1 MDALENLMTRRSP
14 AKLAEPA
21 PTPEALAQATAA
33 AVRAPDH
40 GKLKPWRFV
49 VIDSPARTAFGEVMA
64 RCLKR
69 QQPDASDEMLA
80 REREKALRAPMIVV
94 AVAKMQPQ
102 HPKIP
107 DVEQLLAAAAA
118 TQNFWLALHAQ
129 GYGAMWKTGAPAYD
143 AEVKRELGL
152 AATDQI
158 VGFMYVGSVAAPAPD
173 SKRPEPDGF
182 LERWSPKASSPGPV

>member
-1 MDALENLMTRRSP
+1 MEALENLMSRRSP

-21 PTPEALAQATAA
+21 PNAEALSRAMAA

-40 GKLKPWRFV
+40 GKLKPWRFL
-49 VIDSPARTAFGEVMA
+49 VIEGTARHAFGEVMA

-69 QQPDASDEMLA
+69 QMPDCNDEMLT

-94 AVAKMQPQ
+94 AVAKVHPQ

-107 DVEQLLAAAAA
+107 EIEQLLAAGAAM
-118 TQNFWLALHAQ
+118 QNMWLAFHAQ

-152 AATDQI
+152 AETDQI
-158 VGFMYVGSVAAPAPD
+158 VGFLYVGSIAAPALEV
-173 SKRPEPDGF
+173 KRPEPDGF
-182 LERWSPKASSPGPV
+182 IERWGQPAA

>member
-1 MDALENLMTRRSP
+1 MEALENLMSRRSP

-21 PTPEALAQATAA
+21 PSPEALSRAMAA

-40 GKLKPWRFV
+40 GKLKPWRFL
-49 VIDSPARTAFGEVMA
+49 VIDSDARKAFGDVMA

-69 QQPDASDEMLA
+69 QQPEANDEMLT
-80 REREKALRAPMIVV
+80 RERDKAFRAPTIVV
-94 AVAKMQPQ
+94 AVARIQPQ

-107 DVEQLLAAAAA
+107 EVEQLLAAGAA

-143 AEVKRELGL
+143 NQVKRELGL
-152 AATDQI
+152 AETDQI
-158 VGFMYVGSVAAPAPD
+158 VGFMYVGSIVAPATEA
-173 SKRPEPDGF
+173 KRPEPEGF
-182 LERWSPKASSPGPV
+182 VERWTPPAA

>member
-1 MDALENLMTRRSP
+1 MDALENLMSRRSP

-21 PTPEALAQATAA
+21 PSAEALSRAMAA

-40 GKLKPWRFV
+40 GKLKPWRFI
-49 VIDSPARTAFGEVMA
+49 VIEGDARLAFGEVMA

-69 QQPDASDEMLA
+69 DQPDANEEMLK
-80 REREKALRAPMIVV
+80 REREKALRAPTIVV
-94 AVAKMQPQ
+94 AAAKVHPQ

-107 DVEQLLAAAAA
+107 EIEQVLAAGAA

-143 AEVKRELGL
+143 AQVKRELGL
-152 AATDQI
+152 AETDRI
-158 VGFMYVGSVAAPAPD
+158 VGFMYVGSIVAPALET
-173 SKRPEPDGF
+173 KRPEPDAF
-182 LERWSPKASSPGPV
+182 IDRWTRPAA